1 MEPRME
7 PQVIRHIRLASFD
20 FNNNGSITE
29 TYAIT
34 HALDFATPESLID
47 CLKRFLYVLDFIP
60 GDVDIENIFNN
71 NMGSE
76 LGNIDIT
83 KEEST
88 PIKKDIDVKKE
99 VSNNNNIEKFLKQM
113 NESPEFT
120 KRIFE
125 LFLRDVNDGKI

>member
-1 MEPRME
+1 ME
-7 PQVIRHIRLASFD
+7 PQLQPQVLRHIKLMFFD

-29 TYAIT
+29 VFTIT
-34 HALDFATPESLID
+34 HALDLATPESLID
-47 CLKRFLYVLDFIP
+47 CFKRFLYVLDFIP
-60 GDVDIENIFNN
+60 DDVDIEDMFNN

-76 LGNIDIT
+76 LGNIDVT
-83 KEEST
+83 KEEPA
-88 PIKKDIDVKKE
+88 PIKKNIDVKKE

>member
-1 MEPRME
+1 MF
-7 PQVIRHIRLASFD
+7 FD

-29 TYAIT
+29 VFTIT
-34 HALDFATPESLID
+34 HALDLATPESLID
-47 CLKRFLYVLDFIP
+47 CFKRFLYVLDFIP
-60 GDVDIENIFNN
+60 DDVDIEDMFNN

-76 LGNIDIT
+76 LGNIDVT
-83 KEEST
+83 KEEPAP
-88 PIKKDIDVKKE
+88 PIKKNIDVKKE